1 MEEIITLITNQG
13 FAIAMC
19 SYVMVTM
26 NKSMNELTKAITIL
40 NEKLDKGDK

>member
-1 MEEIITLITNQG
+1 MEEIITMISNQG
-13 FAIAMC
+13 FSIVMC
-19 SYVMVTM
+19 AYVMVTM